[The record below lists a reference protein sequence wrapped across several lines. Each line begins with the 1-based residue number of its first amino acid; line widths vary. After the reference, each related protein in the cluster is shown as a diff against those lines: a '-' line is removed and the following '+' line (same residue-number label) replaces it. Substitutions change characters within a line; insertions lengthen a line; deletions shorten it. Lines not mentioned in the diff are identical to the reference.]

1 MDDCVHLLAV
11 QHVCELRC
19 RKAIV
24 EQNDVG
30 TQLSQRHRGFNEP
43 TVISTQDPD
52 AIALDDTGRC
62 KTVGESIAARLDIRE
77 GEAPCLIDDRGAFR
91 MQRRRRG
98 VATWNRETPLMERQG
113 GGQYPIRARWA
124 QHSRAGE
131 HLERTQL
138 LKAEGDRMGT
148 RGASCPTLLATF

>member
-1 MDDCVHLLAV
+1 
-11 QHVCELRC
+11 
-19 RKAIV
+19 
-24 EQNDVG
+24 
-30 TQLSQRHRGFNEP
+30 
-43 TVISTQDPD
+43 
-52 AIALDDTGRC
+52 
-62 KTVGESIAARLDIRE
+62 
-77 GEAPCLIDDRGAFR
+77 FR

-148 RGASCPTLLATF
+148 RRASCPTRLATFAQRRECGTEVASHLSGRDSIDDEAGEAARRLIRDAQRDGGDAGVNLAHAPPA